1 MNDHEGWTVTYKKT
15 IFFVNIYITSKVTGQ
30 LVDMPTC
37 RLPTH
42 GLVSSRT
49 GQLTLTS

>member
-1 MNDHEGWTVTYKKT
+1 MVP
-15 IFFVNIYITSKVTGQ
+15 GQ

-42 GLVSSRT
+42 GLDSSW
-49 GQLTLTS
+49 TSQTAV